1 MSKRFDGKVVL
12 ITGATSGIGRDAA
25 LAFAREGASV
35 VANGRRQNLGDELVS
50 EIKAN
55 GGNATFVA
63 GDVTNEAD
71 IQKLVETAVSAYGG
85 IDVAI
90 NNAGVETTG
99 MITDVTEEEYRKV
112 FDINVLGVFLG
123 IKHEAPHLIKRG
135 GGVIINLA
143 TIAGHK
149 GFPGASVYAASKHA
163 VLGVTRSAALEFA
176 SQGVRVVSVSP
187 GGIDTDMLDRFA
199 GKEGEMRE
207 GLIAKHPVGRIG
219 KTKEIVDAFLFLASD
234 DASFITGTD
243 LAVDGGFLTA

>member
-1 MSKRFDGKVVL
+1 MSKRFDNKVVL

-25 LAFAREGASV
+25 LAFAREGAKV
-35 VANGRRQNLGDELVS
+35 VANGRRQNLGEELVKQIQS
-50 EIKAN
+50 N
-55 GGNATFVA
+55 GGEATFVA

-71 IQKLVETAVSAYGG
+71 IKKLVDTATETYGG
-85 IDVAI
+85 LDVAI

-99 MITDVTEEEYRKV
+99 MITDVTEDEYRKV
-112 FDINVLGVFLG
+112 FDINVLGTFLG
-123 IKHEAPHLIKRG
+123 IKHQAPQLVKRG

-143 TIAGHK
+143 TVAGHK
-149 GFPGASVYAASKHA
+149 GFAGAGVYAASKHA

-199 GKEGEMRE
+199 GKEGEMRD
-207 GLIAKHPVGRIG
+207 GLVAAHPIGRIG

-234 DASFITGTD
+234 NASFITGTD